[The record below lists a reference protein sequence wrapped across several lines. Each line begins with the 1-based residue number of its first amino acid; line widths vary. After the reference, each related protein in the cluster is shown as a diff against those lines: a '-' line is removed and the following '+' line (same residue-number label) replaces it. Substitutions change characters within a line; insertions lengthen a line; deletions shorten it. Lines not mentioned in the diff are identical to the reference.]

1 MHQWARSAGYLTTG
15 AADDP
20 AAAAGGAALLDLAA
34 ALSWL
39 RRNVAAFG
47 GDPRRVT
54 LAGHAAGAALANAL
68 LMTPHAKGSSADT
81 TQFPLA
87 HTHPHTSLYEWNV
100 CRSRVPRA
108 ADERFSAEPLCTGA
122 GRGTGAR
129 AHGAGAALHARFLH
143 RGALVSA
150 KRSYSFRAVSTRD

>member
-1 MHQWARSAGYLTTG
+1 MAAGYLTTG

-47 GDPRRVT
+47 GDARRVT

-68 LMTPHAKGSSADT
+68 LMTPHAKGI
-81 TQFPLA
+81 LA
-87 HTHPHTSLYEWNV
+87 IAAFASIVCNLYSPTAV
-100 CRSRVPRA
+100 
-108 ADERFSAEPLCTGA
+108 RF
-122 GRGTGAR
+122 
-129 AHGAGAALHARFLH
+129 
-143 RGALVSA
+143 
-150 KRSYSFRAVSTRD
+150 